1 MQVFLIDNYNTNVL
15 NVFHPLGARL
25 RLNYHLQYLHCCFLS
40 VSEICTQSIKIGCS
54 TLIEMTNAE
63 IQGKRE
69 NGFWERKKNC
79 QSNRTQCHIKHLK
92 PAPSSLPALAQV
104 CTCTWL
110 PLWSMSCSIK
120 GNGVGGT
127 CALAVALCC
136 SWKSLAMVVFECRG
150 TLTVFPWLMVKF
162 EIKEGKQHRDVFLL
176 FLY

>member
-15 NVFHPLGARL
+15 NVFHPPGARH
-25 RLNYHLQYLHCCFLS
+25 RLNYHLQNLHCCFLS
-40 VSEICTQSIKIGCS
+40 VSEICTQSVKIGCS

-69 NGFWERKKNC
+69 NGFWEEKKKLPV
-79 QSNRTQCHIKHLK
+79 QSNSVSQQTLK
-92 PAPSSLPALAQV
+92 PAPSSLPALAQL

-110 PLWSMSCSIK
+110 PLRSLSCSIK

-127 CALAVALCC
+127 CVLAVVLWC
-136 SWKSLAMVVFECRG
+136 SWKSLATVVSKCRG
-150 TLTVFPWLMVKF
+150 TLTMFPWLMVKF
-162 EIKEGKQHRDVFLL
+162 EIKKGKQDHVFLL